1 MGRLHS
7 PFPIDLVLADQLF
20 PVMETAAKNLEHIP
34 QLYEELDGFFWRNFL
49 DLFTG
54 PDDPPIRDSIWATM
68 FRLRGEAELGNNLT
82 GPLLRLTLNTDKITA
97 ACATLGLILK
107 R

>member
-1 MGRLHS
+1 MGRLHN

-34 QLYEELDGFFWRNFL
+34 QLYEDLDRFFWRNFT
-49 DLFTG
+49 DLFIG
-54 PDDPPIRDSIWATM
+54 PDEPPPGDKAWAIL
-68 FRLRGEAELGNNLT
+68 LRMRNTAELSTLAN
-82 GPLLRLTLNTDKITA
+82 PLLQLTFNNDRITA

>member
-1 MGRLHS
+1 MGRLHN

-20 PVMETAAKNLEHIP
+20 PVMETAAKNMENIP
-34 QLYEELDGFFWRNFL
+34 QLYEDLDRFFWRNFL

-54 PDDPPIRDSIWATM
+54 PGEPPVGDRAWA
-68 FRLRGEAELGNNLT
+68 A
-82 GPLLRLTLNTDKITA
+82 LLRLRNTAELSSLTNPLLQLTFNNDRITA
-97 ACATLGLILK
+97 ACAALAVVLK